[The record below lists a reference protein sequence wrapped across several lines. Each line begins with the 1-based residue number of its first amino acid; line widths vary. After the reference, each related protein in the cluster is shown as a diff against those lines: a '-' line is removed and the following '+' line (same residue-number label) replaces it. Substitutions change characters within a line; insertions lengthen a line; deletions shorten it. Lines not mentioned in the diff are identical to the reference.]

1 MLTLMFNTS
10 VLGIENKG
18 VGIFAGAAD
27 NGMAPP
33 SSVPEGE
40 HGTERESGA
49 RVSKSEIKSQRK
61 SKWRRANNFHVN

>member
-1 MLTLMFNTS
+1 MWVSLL
-10 VLGIENKG
+10 V
-18 VGIFAGAAD
+18 AAD

-40 HGTERESGA
+40 HGTGRESGA